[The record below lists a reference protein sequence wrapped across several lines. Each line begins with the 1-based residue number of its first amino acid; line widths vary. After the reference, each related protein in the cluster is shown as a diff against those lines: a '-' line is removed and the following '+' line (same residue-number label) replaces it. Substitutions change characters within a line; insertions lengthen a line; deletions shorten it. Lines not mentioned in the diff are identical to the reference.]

1 MKKHAKAS
9 KLELLLTLKI
19 MVDNTIQTA
28 KSGFQAAVERMGEE
42 FKKLQIG
49 RASAALVEG
58 VMVEV
63 YGAQQ
68 PLKAVASISI
78 PDPKTISIQP
88 WDKGVLGSVEK
99 AIVAANLGL
108 NPMNN
113 GNSVMITMPPLTEER
128 RGEVAKRVRE
138 LSEDAKISIRNVR
151 QDAINAMKKAK
162 DDKQITEDDVF
173 SGEKK
178 LQEAVDES
186 NKQIEETA
194 KSKEQSIM
202 TL

>member
-1 MKKHAKAS
+1 
-9 KLELLLTLKI
+9 

-28 KSGFQAAVERMGEE
+28 KSGFQAAVERMKDE
-42 FKKLQIG
+42 FKKLQVG

-58 VMVEV
+58 VMVDV

-68 PLKAVASISI
+68 PMKAVASISI

-88 WDKGVLGSVEK
+88 WDKNVLASVEK

-113 GNSVMITMPPLTEER
+113 GNSVLINMPPMTEER
-128 RGEVAKRVRE
+128 RTDVAKKVRE
-138 LSEDAKISIRNVR
+138 LSEAAKISVRNVR

-178 LQEAVDES
+178 LQDSVDEA
-186 NKQIEETA
+186 NKQIEESA
-194 KSKEQSIM
+194 KTKEQDIM
-202 TL
+202 TV

>member
-1 MKKHAKAS
+1 
-9 KLELLLTLKI
+9 

>member
-1 MKKHAKAS
+1 
-9 KLELLLTLKI
+9 

-28 KSGFQAAVERMGEE
+28 KSGFQAAVERMKDE
-42 FKKLQIG
+42 FKKLQVG

-58 VMVEV
+58 IMVEM
-63 YGAQQ
+63 YGSHQ
-68 PLKAVASISI
+68 PLKAVANISI

-88 WDKGVLGSVEK
+88 WDKSALAAVEK

-113 GNSVMITMPPLTEER
+113 GNSVMINMPPLTEER
-128 RGEVAKRVRE
+128 RSEVAKRVRE
-138 LSEDAKISIRNVR
+138 LAEDAKISVRTAR
-151 QDAINAMKKAK
+151 QDAINAMKRAK

-186 NKQIEETA
+186 NKQIEEA
-194 KSKEQSIM
+194 SKSKEQSIM

>member
-1 MKKHAKAS
+1 
-9 KLELLLTLKI
+9 
-19 MVDNTIQTA
+19 
-28 KSGFQAAVERMGEE
+28 
-42 FKKLQIG
+42 
-49 RASAALVEG
+49 
-58 VMVEV
+58 
-63 YGAQQ
+63 
-68 PLKAVASISI
+68 
-78 PDPKTISIQP
+78 
-88 WDKGVLGSVEK
+88 
-99 AIVAANLGL
+99 
-108 NPMNN
+108 
-113 GNSVMITMPPLTEER
+113 MITMPPLTEER

-138 LSEDAKISIRNVR
+138 LSEDAKISIRNAR